1 MIRKALMFAAAPL
14 AISAAQ
20 PAAKPAPSA
29 PTRTAPATTLN
40 CLLASNVF
48 AQRET
53 DQRRKDLAH
62 QTLLFYLGRLDP
74 RMSETQ
80 LKSAL
85 KHTAEG
91 LKGVNAPVLM
101 NPCLVELRA
110 KASMLETAG
119 HQLQQSK

>member
-1 MIRKALMFAAAPL
+1 MIRKALILTAAPL
-14 AISAAQ
+14 AIAAAQ
-20 PAAKPAPSA
+20 PAAKPAAPA
-29 PTRTAPATTLN
+29 PTKTAPATTLN

-53 DQRRKDLAH
+53 DQQRKDLAH

-74 RMSETQ
+74 RMSAPQ
-80 LKSAL
+80 LKSEL
-85 KHTAEG
+85 RQTAEG
-91 LKGVNAPVLM
+91 LKGVNAPMLM
-101 NPCLVELRA
+101 NACLVELRA